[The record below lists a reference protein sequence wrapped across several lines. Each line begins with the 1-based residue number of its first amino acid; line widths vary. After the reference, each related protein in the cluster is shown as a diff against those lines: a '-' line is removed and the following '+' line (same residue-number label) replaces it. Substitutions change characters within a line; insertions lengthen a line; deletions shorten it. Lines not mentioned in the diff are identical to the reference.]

1 MEQQSD
7 KEEEDIDGYEGAIVF
22 DPKELVYNYLPGII
36 IPIQKRLPAI
46 VDQKKYILMLDIVLD
61 SNIIIDL

>member
-22 DPKELVYNYLPGII
+22 DPKELVHNYLPGII
-36 IPIQKRLPAI
+36 IPVI
-46 VDQKKYILMLDIVLD
+46 VNQKKHILMLDIVLN